1 MSTEARISVNEH
13 ADEGSKGSD
22 PMRVCIA
29 GDGYS
34 LRRIASEY
42 RISITRLMALNP
54 NLDEP
59 DQNIGG
65 KPVRLPSINSVDMN
79 RLYIPP
85 TCPPPTPIDYL
96 DQWIPLTPIQ
106 EMENKEYDVLIVG
119 TGAGGS
125 AVLWRLCER
134 LRASGKRIGIVEAGG
149 LLLPT
154 HAQNL
159 PTMNVERFVRYFSNP
174 RISIPIGKRIPD
186 FPAASLLYA
195 LGGRTLFWSGVSPRM
210 HPSVLEKW
218 PVPLKEMNGYYNIA
232 ETIMDVTRNYTK
244 DSSITE
250 VLLNRLWEGGF
261 TAASG
266 FPLAADVTPT
276 KYGQL
281 HSNVFYSS
289 MNLFGT
295 SLNLRPFD
303 LAVNARAVKV
313 LHEKGKAVGV
323 QVMTPDKKS
332 FFLKSRNV
340 VLSAGALDTPRIL
353 LYSGIQ
359 GRAIGHYLT
368 NHSFLLAHGEL
379 KRADFP
385 ELLGTL
391 GILIPQT
398 DNQPYQI
405 QLYGPGDD
413 FWYSYE
419 VQPLKKELEV
429 RFEGFGIIEP
439 RYENQVYLD
448 PNILDEYGVPAIQIK
463 FSYSEKD
470 KEIIDQVAQGI
481 MQVSRII
488 KAPILSRDG
497 HIDLC
502 LMPAGQDNHISGTCR
517 MSTSSFDGGTNPFGE
532 VFGVSGLFVADNS
545 VLPPIGA
552 SNPTLTTIALAIR
565 TADYIVMNL

>member
-1 MSTEARISVNEH
+1 MSTEVRISDSEYN
-13 ADEGSKGSD
+13 DRGSKGSD
-22 PMRVCIA
+22 PMRICIA
-29 GDGYS
+29 GDGYT
-34 LRRIASEY
+34 LRQIASEY
-42 RISITRLMALNP
+42 RISITGLMALNP
-54 NLDEP
+54 HMDEP
-59 DQNIGG
+59 DRIIGG
-65 KPVRLPSINSVDMN
+65 KPVRLPPLNQAGMN

-85 TCPPPTPIDYL
+85 TCPPPPPVDYL
-96 DQWIPLTPIQ
+96 DQWIPLTPIE
-106 EMENKEYDVLIVG
+106 EMENTDYDVLIVG

-134 LRASGKRIGIVEAGG
+134 LRESGKRIGIVDAGG

-154 HAQNL
+154 HSQNL
-159 PTMNVERFVRYFSNP
+159 PTMNVERFVRYFTNP
-174 RISIPIGKRIPD
+174 KISIPIGKRIPD
-186 FPAASLLYA
+186 FPAATLLYA

-218 PVPLKEMNGYYNIA
+218 PVSVKEMNGYYNIA
-232 ETIMDVTRNYTK
+232 EEIMRVSRNYTMG
-244 DSSITE
+244 SSITE
-250 VLLNRLWEGGF
+250 ALLNRLWEAGF
-261 TAASG
+261 TEASG

-276 KYGQL
+276 KYGQI

-303 LAVNARAVKV
+303 LAVNARVVKV
-313 LHEKGKAVGV
+313 LHENGKAVGV
-323 QVMTPDKKS
+323 QVMNPDKKS
-332 FFLKSRNV
+332 FFLKSKNV

-368 NHSFLLAHGEL
+368 NHSFLLAHGVL
-379 KRADFP
+379 DRADFP
-385 ELLGTL
+385 EILGTL

-419 VQPLKKELEV
+419 VLPLKSELGV
-429 RFEGFGIIEP
+429 RFEGFGIVES

-448 PNILDEYGVPAIQIK
+448 PNILDEYGVPVIQIK
-463 FSYSEKD
+463 YSNSERD

-481 MQVSRII
+481 MQVSSII
-488 KAPILSRDG
+488 KAPIVSRNG

-502 LMPAGQDNHISGTCR
+502 MLPPGQDNHVSGTCR
-517 MSTSSFDGGTNPFGE
+517 MSTSSFDGGTNPYGE

-565 TADYIVMNL
+565 TADYIANHL